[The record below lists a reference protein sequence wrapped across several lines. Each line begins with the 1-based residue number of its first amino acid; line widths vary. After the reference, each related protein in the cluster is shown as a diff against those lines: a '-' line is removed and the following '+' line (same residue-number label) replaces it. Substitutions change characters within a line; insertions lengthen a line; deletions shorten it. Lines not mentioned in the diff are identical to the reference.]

1 MDVMS
6 VKMATLERMKHV
18 LVSALALSLSLS
30 LTHTNTHTHTH
41 THTRIDADECSID
54 THTCDIET
62 EVCHNL
68 AGTYV
73 CKCKQ
78 GLFKTDDGKC
88 VFEEPTKPK
97 KTKKK
102 KKKKS
107 KKGKDIKEE
116 GDDSPRQYPWYYTL
130 GPLTLLFVVQKYWK
144 PNLVTS
150 AGLILFL
157 VVSYTMPFK

>member
-1 MDVMS
+1 MLLS
-6 VKMATLERMKHV
+6 H
-18 LVSALALSLSLS
+18 SLSLSLS
-30 LTHTNTHTHTH
+30 LSLSHTHAH

-88 VFEEPTKPK
+88 VSEEPTKPK

-130 GPLTLLFVVQKYWK
+130 GPLTLLFVILPSFTTVA
-144 PNLVTS
+144 VFS
-150 AGLILFL
+150 ALTYRHVKRNTIDNDN
-157 VVSYTMPFK
+157 